1 MSFFLA
7 SRLYKPISPHF
18 FKIVFFFFSFFFYI
32 DLPFYCLCEPLREFY
47 RAALL
52 AVDIRTSFVFC
63 FSSLCTFSLPQF
75 FFFLI
80 DAIRLRFVRSS
91 CVVVILDCA
100 GG

>member
-1 MSFFLA
+1 MCVFFFCESSVQANYADFFLSFFL
-7 SRLYKPISPHF
+7 LP
-18 FKIVFFFFSFFFYI
+18 FFFYI
-32 DLPFYCLCEPLREFY
+32 DLPLYCLCEPLREFY

-75 FFFLI
+75 FFSI
-80 DAIRLRFVRSS
+80 DAIRLPFVRSS